1 MLPSAKLGQ
10 LASYRTV
17 LVRNKHLAILAERL
31 QLHTYLLVENTT
43 SSDHPVASTQEP
55 PASSSATAAKI
66 DRTVH
71 MDAVSHTAANTLE
84 AVLGAVYL
92 DAGLHE
98 AQKLTARLFFPD
110 TVYIRASDILKH
122 AFKCL

>member
-31 QLHTYLLVENTT
+31 QLQTYLLVENTT

-55 PASSSATAAKI
+55 PASSSATAKI
-66 DRTVH
+66 DGTVH

-98 AQKLTARLFFPD
+98 AQKLTASLFFPD
-110 TVYIRASDILKH
+110 TVYIYVH
-122 AFKCL
+122 QTF